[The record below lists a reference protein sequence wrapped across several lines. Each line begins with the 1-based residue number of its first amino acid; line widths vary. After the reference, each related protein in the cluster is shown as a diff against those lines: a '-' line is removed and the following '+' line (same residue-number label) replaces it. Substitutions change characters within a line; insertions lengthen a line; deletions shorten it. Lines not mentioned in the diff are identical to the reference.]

1 MKSFLR
7 VALAALALGLLLVGG
22 GFASASPRVLGDFA
36 IAATSL
42 HGMGTVRAD
51 LGGCFVALGLFTLF
65 GLRRGHARW
74 LTVPLVFMAA
84 FLLLRLI
91 HLGTDG
97 VSSEGLRSTVIE
109 VVLLALLLAA
119 RTLFKDDRQAQC

>member
-1 MKSFLR
+1 MKNFLR
-7 VALAALALGLLLVGG
+7 IALVLTALGMLLVGL
-22 GFASASPRVLGDFA
+22 GFAAAVPKVLGNFA
-36 IAATSL
+36 IAATSV

-65 GLRRGHARW
+65 GLRRGHAQW

-84 FLLLRLI
+84 FLSLRLI
-91 HLGTDG
+91 HLGADG

-119 RTLFKDDRQAQC
+119 RTLFRDDVQAQA